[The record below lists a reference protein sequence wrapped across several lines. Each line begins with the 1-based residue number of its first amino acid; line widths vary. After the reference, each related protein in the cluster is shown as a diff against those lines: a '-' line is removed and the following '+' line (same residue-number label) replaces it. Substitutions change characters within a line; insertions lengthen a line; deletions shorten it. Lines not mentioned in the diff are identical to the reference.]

1 MAYRVILVPI
11 MGDPAEQHALDLT
24 RTLTDMIR
32 SHIVGIHVRQPVD
45 IAMAGGMVGPAYMTL
60 SVIEALEA
68 GGRASAAAARDK
80 FHAWQTASDIESASS
95 PPSSGSVTAEWSEV
109 QGPVAREI
117 ARRARTADLT
127 VVARTGRQYAI
138 DSDQTLQGALWE
150 SGRPVLLVP
159 GESKAGLFDTVVIA
173 WNDSREAAHAV
184 SAAWSLIARARRIVV
199 FVGGSDRLLRQS
211 ADDLVRHLAW
221 RACAPAT
228 VVSDPADSAGA
239 GLLAVAAQ
247 EKAGLIVMGAY
258 GHGRLRNLVFGGAT
272 NVVLRHTTIPVL
284 MAH

>member
-1 MAYRVILVPI
+1 
-11 MGDPAEQHALDLT
+11 
-24 RTLTDMIR
+24 
-32 SHIVGIHVRQPVD
+32 
-45 IAMAGGMVGPAYMTL
+45 MVE
-60 SVIEALEA
+60 IEI
-68 GGRASAAAARDK
+68 AAAARDK

-184 SAAWSLIARARRIVV
+184 SAAWSLIAVIFINMLGFGIIVP
-199 FVGGSDRLLRQS
+199 LLPFYAKS
-211 ADDLVRHLAW
+211 FD
-221 RACAPAT
+221 APAWQIALIFS
-228 VVSDPADSAGA
+228 VIGA
-239 GLLAVAAQ
+239 IVGEFLGASEGLGSLIVRRPPTNLLDEGTEATLSFSPEHCVLLAA
-247 EKAGLIVMGAY
+247 
-258 GHGRLRNLVFGGAT
+258 
-272 NVVLRHTTIPVL
+272 
-284 MAH
+284 

>member
-24 RTLTDMIR
+24 RNLTDMIR
-32 SHIVGIHVRQPVD
+32 SHIVGIHVRHPVGLV
-45 IAMAGGMVGPAYMTL
+45 AGGMVAPGYMTPA
-60 SVIEALEA
+60 VVDALEA
-68 GGRASAAAARDK
+68 SGRAGAAAARDK
-80 FHAWQTASDIESASS
+80 FHAWQEAADIQSAAT
-95 PPSSGSVTAEWSEV
+95 PPSTGSVTAEWCEAH
-109 QGPVAREI
+109 GPVAQEI

-127 VVARTGRQYAI
+127 VVARTGRQYAV

-173 WNDSREAAHAV
+173 WNDTREAAHAV

-199 FVGGSDRLLRQS
+199 FVGGSDRQLRES

-228 VVSDPADSAGA
+228 VINDPADNAGA
-239 GLLAVAAQ
+239 GLLAVAAR
-247 EKAGLIVMGAY
+247 ENAGLIVMGAY
-258 GHGRLRNLVFGGAT
+258 SHGRLRNLVFGGAT
-272 NVVLRHTTIPVL
+272 NIVLRHTTIPVL
-284 MAH
+284 MTH

>member
-24 RTLTDMIR
+24 RNLTDMIR
-32 SHIVGIHVRQPVD
+32 SHIVGIHVRHPVGL
-45 IAMAGGMVGPAYMTL
+45 AVAGGIVGPGYMTRG
-60 SVIEALEA
+60 VVDALEA
-68 GGRASAAAARDK
+68 SGRASAAAARDK
-80 FHAWQTASDIESASS
+80 FRAWQEAADIQSAST
-95 PPSSGSVTAEWSEV
+95 PPSSGSVTAEWCEA
-109 QGPVAREI
+109 QGPVAQEI

-127 VVARTGRQYAI
+127 VVARTGRQYAV

-173 WNDSREAAHAV
+173 WNDTREAAHAV

-199 FVGGSDRLLRQS
+199 FVGGGDRQLRES

-228 VVSDPADSAGA
+228 VVSDPADNAGA

-247 EKAGLIVMGAY
+247 ENAGLIVMGAY
-258 GHGRLRNLVFGGAT
+258 SHGRLRNLVFGGAT
-272 NVVLRHTTIPVL
+272 NIVLRHTTIPVL
-284 MAH
+284 MTH